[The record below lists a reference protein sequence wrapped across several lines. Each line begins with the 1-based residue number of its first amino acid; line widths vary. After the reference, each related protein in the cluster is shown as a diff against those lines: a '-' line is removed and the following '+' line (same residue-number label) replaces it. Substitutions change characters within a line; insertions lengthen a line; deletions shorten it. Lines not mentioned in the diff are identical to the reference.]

1 MTDMYEN
8 IGYRSIGPKYCIN
21 ELLTRSTIEHRNN
34 KLEKKTRKIK
44 QEQSFPGLQV
54 NGDAPEIIS
63 CSVPIEGRTKIL
75 VMLKLAGLLY
85 KLCK

>member
-34 KLEKKTRKIK
+34 KLEKKLAKK
-44 QEQSFPGLQV
+44 QQKSSKSNPFR
-54 NGDAPEIIS
+54 DS
-63 CSVPIEGRTKIL
+63 
-75 VMLKLAGLLY
+75 KLTETHP
-85 KLCK
+85 K